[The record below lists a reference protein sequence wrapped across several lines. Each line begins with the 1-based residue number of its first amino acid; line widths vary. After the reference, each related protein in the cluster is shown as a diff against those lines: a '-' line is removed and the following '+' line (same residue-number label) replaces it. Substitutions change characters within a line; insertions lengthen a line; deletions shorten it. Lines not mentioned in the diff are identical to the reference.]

1 MNLTTHATIDVPRSA
16 EAVFDMTARLDG
28 FSRFLHAFGPI
39 PAVRGA
45 TIEGGGEPVTGA
57 RRLVSMSDGSVMQE
71 DILEL
76 TRPRIHRY
84 KWSRGPKPPFSW
96 LVKSGEGTWT
106 FTPSPEGDGTR
117 VDWSYTFEL
126 TSRAASP
133 IAALVIAIFRRWMLK
148 GLAELRAVMTQ

>member
-1 MNLTTHATIDVPRSA
+1 MNLTAHAAIDVPKSA
-16 EAVFDMTARLDG
+16 EDVFDMTARLDG

-39 PAVRGA
+39 PAVKGA
-45 TIEGGGEPVTGA
+45 IIEGGGEPATGA
-57 RRLVSMSDGSVMQE
+57 KRLVSMSDGSVMVE

-76 TRPRIHRY
+76 TRPHTHRY
-84 KWSRGPKPPFSW
+84 KWSKGPKPPFSW

-106 FTPSPEGDGTR
+106 FTPEPGGAGTR

-133 IAALVIAIFRRWMLK
+133 LAAVVIAIFRRWMLK
-148 GLAELRAVMTQ
+148 GLAELRVVMSH